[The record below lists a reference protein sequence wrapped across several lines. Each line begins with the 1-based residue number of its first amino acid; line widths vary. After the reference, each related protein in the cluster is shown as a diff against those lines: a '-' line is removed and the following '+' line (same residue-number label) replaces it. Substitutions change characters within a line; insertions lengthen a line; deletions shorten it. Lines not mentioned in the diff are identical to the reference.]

1 MEYADVCIK
10 CQNRHLNEVKKTDW
24 KVICS
29 GIPKS
34 LWEKNHYPLEEIIS
48 AEEYFA
54 LEEDELISLHYKYNK
69 TLWAKDNINWS
80 TFNEKR
86 NFDQYYQ
93 KELLLCTAKRK
104 VGRLG
109 RRMGKCISEET
120 FIQTKEKGLIK
131 SKYLTPGISVLT
143 FDTEQKKYLWTN
155 NWIKHNNGIKKIF
168 KLSTRLGSEDIVTD
182 NHPYYKATKN
192 GLEWVELKD
201 LKAGDKIVSI
211 KDYKKLIKDFSEEKI
226 PYEKGIIPDQVWNSN
241 LESLSEWVGLLMNDY
256 FNFNR

>member
-1 MEYADVCIK
+1 MEYADVCVQ
-10 CQNRHLNEVKKTDW
+10 CQNRHLNDVKKPDW

-34 LWEKNHYPLEEIIS
+34 LWEKGYFPLDEIIEP
-48 AEEYFA
+48 EEYFD
-54 LEEDELISLHYKYNK
+54 LTEDELISLHYKYNK
-69 TLWAKDNINWS
+69 ILWAKDSINWS

-131 SKYLTPGISVLT
+131 SKNLTKGMSVLT
-143 FDTEQKKYLWTN
+143 FDTEQKKYLWTD

-168 KLSTRLGSEDIVTD
+168 KLTTRFGNSDIVT
-182 NHPYYKATKN
+182 N
-192 GLEWVELKD
+192 
-201 LKAGDKIVSI
+201 
-211 KDYKKLIKDFSEEKI
+211 
-226 PYEKGIIPDQVWNSN
+226 
-241 LESLSEWVGLLMNDY
+241 
-256 FNFNR
+256 